1 MSGESVLVHDP
12 GNHHRMEGVWLAISV
27 DEDGDE
33 GLCAFL
39 DTATGMW
46 MPLVATDETRLAL
59 IVEKA
64 KEIAHTTGR
73 LIHIIRF
80 DTRSTVQV
88 IDPKN

>member
-1 MSGESVLVHDP
+1 MSGGGVLVHDP
-12 GNHHRMEGVWLAISV
+12 GNYHRIKSVWMAISV

-39 DTATGMW
+39 GPDGLW
-46 MPLVATDETRLAL
+46 MPLVATDEKRLEL
-59 IVEKA
+59 ITEKA

-80 DTRSTVQV
+80 DTRTTVQV